1 MTSLLTRPLR
11 LIAVVAALGVLA
23 GAYWVWSGAK
33 SSTAADQT
41 DAVAEFRAKGVSE
54 TGPSPGAPAA
64 GVYRFRV
71 TGDESAGSG
80 VLSASRPLPDEA
92 VYIISPIAGGYHE
105 DLRISQEHVEEAR
118 FHVAEAGTSA
128 TWRRTKITFLGIG
141 EDDRSDVTPAA
152 LDHPAT
158 LPVGRT
164 WRGRYTL
171 GAIGV
176 SYRGRVVANEAM
188 TLDSTSVPVA
198 VIRTDATFSGSTTGT
213 RTDVVRWAPSLNLP
227 LAWSIDQK
235 TGGEADYSINADL
248 ALVSA
253 TPAR

>member
-1 MTSLLTRPLR
+1 VTSLLTRPLR
-11 LIAVVAALGVLA
+11 LIAVLAALGAVA
-23 GAYWVWSGAK
+23 GAYWVWHGVG
-33 SSTAADQT
+33 SSTAADRI
-41 DAVAEFRAKGVSE
+41 DAVAEFRAKGVPE
-54 TGPSPGAPAA
+54 TAPAPGVPA
-64 GVYRFRV
+64 SGVYRFRTV
-71 TGDESAGSG
+71 GTESAGSG

-118 FHVAEAGTSA
+118 FRVSEAGTSA

-158 LPVGRT
+158 LPVGRA
-164 WRGRYTL
+164 WKGSYAL
-171 GAIGV
+171 GDIDV
-176 SYRGRVVANEAM
+176 TYRGRVVAAERAR
-188 TLDSTSVPVA
+188 LDGVSVPVV
-198 VIRTDATFSGSTTGT
+198 VIRTDATFTGSTTGT

-227 LAWSIDQK
+227 VTWSIDQE
-235 TGGEADYSINADL
+235 TGGEADYSISADL
-248 ALVSA
+248 ELVSA